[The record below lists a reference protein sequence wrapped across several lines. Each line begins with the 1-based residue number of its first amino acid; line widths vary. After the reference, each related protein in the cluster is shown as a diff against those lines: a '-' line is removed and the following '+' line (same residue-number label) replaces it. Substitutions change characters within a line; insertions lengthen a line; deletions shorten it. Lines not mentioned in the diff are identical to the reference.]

1 MNPKSQ
7 KKQKKFEQELG
18 PGLRAF
24 LQHQKINIQLLQ
36 IARALVDLMW
46 AVVGTNYHL
55 PMTIL
60 GHSVKILGCKLSSY
74 V

>member
-7 KKQKKFEQELG
+7 KKQKKFEQQLG
-18 PGLRAF
+18 PALMAF

-46 AVVGTNYHL
+46 GSSRYVLSFTNDHPRSL
-55 PMTIL
+55 CENIRL
-60 GHSVKILGCKLSSY
+60 QAK
-74 V
+74 